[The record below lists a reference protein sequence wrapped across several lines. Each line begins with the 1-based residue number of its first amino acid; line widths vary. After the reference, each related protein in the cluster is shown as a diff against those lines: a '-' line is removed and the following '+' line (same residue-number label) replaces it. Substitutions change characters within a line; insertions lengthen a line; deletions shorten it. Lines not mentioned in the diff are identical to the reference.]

1 MNVLRA
7 RLRRDREK
15 GQVTLFLVLVI
26 PALLFLVALGV
37 DGGGAVAA
45 HTNAYNTAQAAARAG
60 ANHLSPSEAINT
72 GAGHVGHT
80 APATAETYLATA
92 GYGGSATRTDR
103 TITVHAESWYET
115 KLLSLIGISALP
127 ISATAAAELV
137 SQ

>member
-1 MNVLRA
+1 MHTLRA
-7 RLRRDREK
+7 RIQRDREK
-15 GQVTLFLVLVI
+15 GQVTLFLVLIV

-45 HTNAYNTAQAAARAG
+45 HTNAYSTAQAAARAG
-60 ANHLSPSEAINT
+60 ANHLSAGDAISV
-72 GAGHVGHT
+72 GSGHVGHT
-80 APATAETYLATA
+80 APATAEAYLATA

-115 KLLSLIGISALP
+115 KLLSLVGITALSV
-127 ISATAAAELV
+127 SATAAAELV